1 VARISL
7 SRLAPAEWFPAGW
20 SGITARRVALP
31 DGTNLRV
38 VEAGPADGTPVVMIH
53 GWAVSAYLWRH
64 TLAGLSA
71 AGYRAI
77 ALDLP
82 GHGLSDSPP
91 ARGEYTLDAF
101 TRRVSQL
108 LDALELQQPLMLA
121 QSMGGR
127 IGVALASQGRARKL
141 ALFGPV
147 GFGSVTPATAYAPF
161 IPEFAAEIATTLV
174 TRQMVEIVQRRVH
187 GKLGWFTDRDVD
199 EYWAPTQFPG
209 IVRAQLQMLREFSW
223 APLTPAECSALAVE
237 TLVVF
242 GTQDKTVKP
251 TVTAEIV
258 ARLPRGRL
266 EWVEGG
272 GHVLMEEIPAQ
283 VNAMLIEFL
292 RAEG

>member
-1 VARISL
+1 MI
-7 SRLAPAEWFPAGW
+7 
-20 SGITARRVALP
+20 ARRVTLP
-31 DGTNLRV
+31 DGTGIRV
-38 VEAGPADGTPVVMIH
+38 VEAGPADGTPVFMIH

-64 TLAGLSA
+64 TLVGLSA
-71 AGYRAI
+71 AGYRGIAI
-77 ALDLP
+77 DLP
-82 GHGLSDSPP
+82 GHGLSDAPA

-101 TRRVSQL
+101 SRRIAHV
-108 LDALELQQPLMLA
+108 LDALELTQPLMLA

-127 IGVALASQGRARKL
+127 IATALAQQGRARKL

-147 GFGSVTPATAYAPF
+147 GFGAVTPATAYVPF
-161 IPEFAAEIATTLV
+161 LPDFAADLATTLV

-209 IVRAQLQMLREFSW
+209 VVRAQLQMLREFSW
-223 APLTPAECSALAVE
+223 TPLTPDECAAMALE

-242 GTQDKTVKP
+242 GTRDRTVKP
-251 TVTAEIV
+251 TATAAIV

-283 VNAMLIEFL
+283 VNAMLVEFL
-292 RAEG
+292 AHEG